1 MQPTFDFMWRH
12 NVSGTIYV
20 SMSFYLGAQDSSLK
34 LWDLRKLKNFKTITL
49 DNNYEVG
56 NYSLWHT
63 SYWRQEACWLMHIL
77 PNVSLTLD

>member
-1 MQPTFDFMWRH
+1 MPRH
-12 NVSGTIYV
+12 NVSGTFNH

-56 NYSLWHT
+56 N
-63 SYWRQEACWLMHIL
+63 
-77 PNVSLTLD
+77 